1 MSDVYSPSN
10 YTEVVN
16 FFRFIREVVKRGW
29 RFLRSLLVIDTLLCY
44 FLRWY
49 IFLLTCFQQTFRKD
63 LEPLKSRT
71 YEVLNEGRSMIGEG
85 YFDKGE
91 EEHFQDRMDNVDKR
105 MQNLLDQSQRDQEK
119 WVVPLSTEQLSRE
132 LSKIN
137 LIYLSRYCLKLGSTS
152 MPSGDQ
158 SDVIVSRTVFVA
170 FWLFRCALRQLKS
183 MDRCNQLTNRWTE
196 CDCVMHGHPL

>member
-119 WVVPLSTEQLSRE
+119 
-132 LSKIN
+132 
-137 LIYLSRYCLKLGSTS
+137 
-152 MPSGDQ
+152 
-158 SDVIVSRTVFVA
+158 
-170 FWLFRCALRQLKS
+170 
-183 MDRCNQLTNRWTE
+183 
-196 CDCVMHGHPL
+196 